1 MVRKI
6 TNEQRKI
13 VTEAINIIREKFV
26 VSLRENKPLLG
37 YGQLYDK
44 IYKQIEAK
52 IKLQLNYKEIE
63 PPKDEEPVPK
73 LASTQSVIV

>member
-13 VTEAINIIREKFV
+13 VTEAINILREKFV

-37 YGQLYDK
+37 YG
-44 IYKQIEAK
+44 
-52 IKLQLNYKEIE
+52 
-63 PPKDEEPVPK
+63 
-73 LASTQSVIV
+73 